1 MAYMKIPFAFDGL
14 PFLKMHGAGNDF
26 VVIDNRAGE
35 VVLDEATRKLL
46 ADRRY
51 GVGCDQIVLLEK
63 SKVADVFMRLYNS
76 DGGEVSAC
84 GNATRCVAWLVMR
97 ETGKTHVRVE
107 TKANVL
113 HCDRAGEWQV
123 TVDMG
128 APCFDW
134 RTIPL
139 AKKMDTQHVPFTQ
152 LGKLHEGFAVSMGNP
167 HIVFESTDID
177 AVALEKVGPRVE
189 HHAIFP
195 ERTNMEVMQVLSR
208 TRLKLRVWERG
219 AGETLACGTG
229 ACAAMVAAR
238 ARGLVDAKATVSLPG
253 GDLMIEWQGD
263 GIQSTDK
270 VFMTG
275 PVAIVYEGVWNK
287 P

>member
-1 MAYMKIPFAFDGL
+1 MKIPFAFDGL

-26 VVIDNRAGE
+26 VVIDNRAGKIA
-35 VVLDEATRKLL
+35 LDEAERKLL

-63 SKVADVFMRLYNS
+63 SKVAEVFMRLYNA

-84 GNATRCVAWLVMR
+84 GNATRCVAWLVMQ

-107 TKANVL
+107 TRANVL
-113 HCDRAGEWQV
+113 HCDRAGERDV

-139 AKKMDTQHVPFTQ
+139 ARKMDTQHVPFTQ
-152 LGKLHEGFAVSMGNP
+152 LGKLHEGFALSMGNP
-167 HIVFESTDID
+167 HIVFESENVD
-177 AVALEKVGPRVE
+177 AVELEKAGPRVE
-189 HHAIFP
+189 HDPFFP

-208 TRLKLRVWERG
+208 SHLKLRVWERG

-253 GDLMIEWQGD
+253 GDLVIEWQGD
-263 GIQSTDK
+263 SIHSTDK

-275 PVAIVYEGVWNK
+275 PVAVVSEGVWNK